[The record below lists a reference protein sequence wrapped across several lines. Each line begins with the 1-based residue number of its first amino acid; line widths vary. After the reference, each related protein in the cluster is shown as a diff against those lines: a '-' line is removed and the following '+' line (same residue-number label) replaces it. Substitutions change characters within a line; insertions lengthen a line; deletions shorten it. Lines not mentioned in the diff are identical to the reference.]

1 MEEQQKP
8 ILSISMLVSN
18 NRRDTIEKCMES
30 LMPLREAISSELV
43 VVDTGCTDGSVEIAG
58 KYADKVISF
67 SWCNDFSAARNAGLF
82 ECTGE
87 WFLYLDDDEWF
98 EDVSGLI
105 AFFQGVEKQ
114 RYDAVSY
121 VQRNYGD
128 FEKNSYTDA
137 YVGRVIKRTSETR
150 FCGKIHEWLE
160 PIPKTVKHVND
171 YVHHFGYVY
180 KSEEEKQK
188 HAQRNIVL
196 VEREIK
202 ENPEDIRM
210 CCQLVQEYRLIKRYE
225 EALEVCN
232 EMLEKKLFPDNNPFV
247 QYLLLVVPRIYREQG
262 KYEQALEAFE
272 CLEQEKVL
280 LQEMRP
286 AYLHEKAATLIGL
299 KREDELQQV
308 CVQYLQESKAQS
320 LCRQTEGLVMD
331 LAGFSSP
338 FVHQVMAEYGVMSVL
353 RSRNT
358 TYAPIFF
365 DGIQWKEDKYELVI
379 ALIRC
384 YIDGNDSMLLRKYLP
399 RVLAVD
405 GLKGIAY
412 NTLDSMY
419 EQYPEKRKMISEDL
433 EMIALTEKLKTMVRT
448 QFAEGKTEEAMAIL
462 SELAVMLPED
472 EEVKELLSLSQ

>member
-1 MEEQQKP
+1 MGEQQNP

-30 LMPLREAISSELV
+30 LIPLREAISSELV
-43 VVDTGCTDGSVEIAG
+43 IVDTGCTDGSIEIAR

-67 SWCNDFSAARNAGLF
+67 SWCNDFSTARNAGLF
-82 ECTGE
+82 ECTGQ
-87 WFLYLDDDEWF
+87 WFLFLDDDEWF

-105 AFFQGVEKQ
+105 EFFCGREKEQ
-114 RYDAVSY
+114 YDALCY
-121 VQRNYGD
+121 VTRNYGD
-128 FEKNSYTDA
+128 FAGETYTDA
-137 YVGRVIKRTSETR
+137 YVCRGVKRTPETR

-160 PIPKTVKHVND
+160 PIPRAVKQVSD

-180 KSEEEKQK
+180 RSEEEKQK

-196 VEREIK
+196 VEQAVK
-202 ENPEDIRM
+202 ENPKDIRM

-225 EALEVCN
+225 EALEECN
-232 EMLEKKLFPDNNPFV
+232 AMLEKKLFPNNNPFV
-247 QYLLLVVPRIYREQG
+247 QYLLLAIPRIYREQG
-262 KYEQALEAFE
+262 RYEQALEAFE
-272 CLEQEKVL
+272 HLEQEKVFV
-280 LQEMRP
+280 QAIRP

-299 KREDELQQV
+299 KLEDELQQV
-308 CVQYLQESKAQS
+308 CAQYLRESKVQS
-320 LCRQTEGLVMD
+320 FCQQSEELVMD
-331 LAGFSSP
+331 LASFSSP

-353 RSRNT
+353 RSKDT
-358 TYAPIFF
+358 TYASVFF
-365 DGIQWKEDKYELVI
+365 DEIKWKEDKYELVI

-399 RVLAVD
+399 SVLAVE

-433 EMIALTEKLKTMVRT
+433 ELIALTEQLKGVVRSNI
-448 QFAEGKTEEAMAIL
+448 AASKTEEAMAIL
-462 SELAVMLPED
+462 SELAMMIPED
-472 EEVKELLSLSQ
+472 EEVKELLQQV